1 VEDWNN
7 GMMGLKEFLNLT
19 LFRSWSKHD
28 MIGSTIEI
36 DLAALRYNFSQVKEL
51 VGPSTAV
58 LGVVKSDAYGHGMLP
73 VARELENLGVEY
85 LGVST
90 CREAVILRQGGVT
103 SPILLL
109 LGIEEDEI
117 PHVIKYSLTPAIF
130 RPDLAMAFSAAA
142 LAADTSIP
150 VHLKFDTGMG
160 RLGVPYG
167 ETDAFLQLIK
177 SLEGIRVEGL
187 LSHFASAD
195 EDDKSFSN
203 KQLERFRRILSQAQ
217 AIGLNPLYVH
227 IANSA
232 GVIDLPDSY
241 LQLVRPG
248 LMLYGAPP
256 SQELHHPIPLRP
268 VMTVK
273 TRVLQLKKVPAGSPI
288 GYGCTYTTSRPSLI
302 ATLPVGY
309 DDGYNRLLSNRGEVL
324 VRNRRAPVV
333 GRISMCL
340 TTVDVTD
347 IPEVQ
352 PDDEVVLL
360 GTQGQEQITADDIA
374 AQISTI
380 NYEILCNLGGYRQK
394 VFLNSSTN

>member
-1 VEDWNN
+1 MV
-7 GMMGLKEFLNLT
+7 
-19 LFRSWSKHD
+19 
-28 MIGSTIEI
+28 GSTIEI
-36 DLAALRYNFSQVKEL
+36 DLAALRYNFSKVREL

-85 LGVST
+85 LGVSN
-90 CREAVILRQGGVT
+90 CWEAVILRQGGIKI
-103 SPILLL
+103 PILLL
-109 LGIEEDEI
+109 LGVDEDELAQ
-117 PHVIKYSLTPAIF
+117 VIQHGLTPTIF
-130 RPDLAMAFSAAA
+130 RSDVAMAVSAAA
-142 LAADTSIP
+142 LAAKTKIP
-150 VHLKFDTGMG
+150 VHLKIDTGMG
-160 RLGVPYG
+160 RLGVPFA
-167 ETDAFLQLIK
+167 EATKFLELIE

-195 EDDKSFSN
+195 EQDKSFSN
-203 KQLERFRRILSQAQ
+203 AQLERFRRILAQ
-217 AIGLNPLYVH
+217 TQTIGLNPRYAH

-268 VMTVK
+268 VMALK
-273 TRVLQLKKVPAGSPI
+273 TRVLQLKEVPAGSPI

-309 DDGYNRLLSNRGEVL
+309 DDGYDRLLSNKGEVL

-360 GTQGQEQITADDIA
+360 GKQGEEQITADDIA
-374 AQISTI
+374 AKISTI
-380 NYEILCNLGGYRQK
+380 NYEIFCNLGGYRQK
-394 VFLNSSTN
+394 VFLNSSTT

>member
-1 VEDWNN
+1 MV
-7 GMMGLKEFLNLT
+7 
-19 LFRSWSKHD
+19 
-28 MIGSTIEI
+28 GSTIEI
-36 DLAALRYNFSQVKEL
+36 DLAALRYNFSKVKEL
-51 VGPSTAV
+51 VKQSTAV
-58 LGVVKSDAYGHGMLP
+58 LAVVKSDAYGHGMVP

-90 CREAVILRQGGVT
+90 CREGVALRQGGVK
-103 SPILLL
+103 SPVLLL
-109 LGIEEDEI
+109 LGVEEDELAQ
-117 PHVIKYSLTPAIF
+117 VIQYRLTPAIF
-130 RPDLAMAFSAAA
+130 RSDVAQAVSAAA
-142 LAADTSIP
+142 LTAGTVIP
-150 VHLKFDTGMG
+150 VHLKIDTGMG

-167 ETDAFLQLIK
+167 EADQFLELIN

-195 EDDKSFSN
+195 EGDKSFSN
-203 KQLERFRRILSQAQ
+203 KQLERFRRILGQAQ
-217 AIGLNPLYVH
+217 NVGLKPRYAH

-256 SQELHHPIPLRP
+256 SQQLHHPIPLLP
-268 VMTVK
+268 VMTLK
-273 TRVLQLKKVPAGSPI
+273 TRVLQLKEVPAGSPI
-288 GYGCTYTTSRPSLI
+288 GYGCTYTTTRPSLI

-309 DDGYNRLLSNRGEVL
+309 DDGYDRLLSNKGEVL

-347 IPEVQ
+347 IPGVQ
-352 PDDEVVLL
+352 QDDEVVLL
-360 GTQGQEQITADDIA
+360 GRQGDEEITADDIA
-374 AQISTI
+374 AKISTI
-380 NYEILCNLGGYRQK
+380 NYEIFCNLGGYRKK
-394 VFLNSSTN
+394 VFLNSSVPDEG

>member
-1 VEDWNN
+1 MV
-7 GMMGLKEFLNLT
+7 
-19 LFRSWSKHD
+19 
-28 MIGSTIEI
+28 GSTIEI
-36 DLAALRYNFSQVKEL
+36 DLAALRYNFSKVKEL
-51 VGPSTAV
+51 VKQSTAV
-58 LGVVKSDAYGHGMLP
+58 LAVVKSDAYGHGMVP

-90 CREAVILRQGGVT
+90 CREGVALRQGGVK
-103 SPILLL
+103 SPVLLL
-109 LGIEEDEI
+109 LGVEEDELAQ
-117 PHVIKYSLTPAIF
+117 VIQYRLTPAIF
-130 RPDLAMAFSAAA
+130 RSDVAQAVSAAA
-142 LAADTSIP
+142 LTAGTVIP
-150 VHLKFDTGMG
+150 VHLKIDTGMG

-167 ETDAFLQLIK
+167 EADQFLELIN

-195 EDDKSFSN
+195 EGDKSFSN
-203 KQLERFRRILSQAQ
+203 KQLERFRRILGQAQ
-217 AIGLNPLYVH
+217 NVGLKPRYAH

-273 TRVLQLKKVPAGSPI
+273 TRVLQLKEVPAGSPI
-288 GYGCTYTTSRPSLI
+288 GYGCTYTTTRPSLI

-309 DDGYNRLLSNRGEVL
+309 DDGYDRLLSNKGEVL
-324 VRNRRAPVV
+324 LRNRRAPVV

-347 IPEVQ
+347 IPGVQ

-360 GTQGQEQITADDIA
+360 GRQGDEEITADDIA
-374 AQISTI
+374 AKISTI
-380 NYEILCNLGGYRQK
+380 NYEIFCNLGGYRNK
-394 VFLNSSTN
+394 VFLNSSAT

>member
-1 VEDWNN
+1 
-7 GMMGLKEFLNLT
+7 
-19 LFRSWSKHD
+19 

-36 DLAALRYNFSQVKEL
+36 DLAALRYNFSKVREL
-51 VGPSTAV
+51 VGASTAV

-85 LGVST
+85 LGVSN
-90 CREAVILRQGGVT
+90 CREAVTLRQGGLKA
-103 SPILLL
+103 PILLL
-109 LGIEEDEI
+109 LGVEEDELA
-117 PHVIKYSLTPAIF
+117 HVIQHGLTPTIY
-130 RPDLAMAFSAAA
+130 RSDVAMAVSAAA
-142 LAADTSIP
+142 LAADSKIP
-150 VHLKFDTGMG
+150 VHLKIDTGMG
-160 RLGVPYG
+160 RLGVPFAEAG
-167 ETDAFLQLIK
+167 KFLELIK

-195 EDDKSFSN
+195 EHDKSFSN
-203 KQLERFRRILSQAQ
+203 KQLERFRRILTQAQ
-217 AIGLNPLYVH
+217 NIGLNPRYAH

-248 LMLYGAPP
+248 LMLYGGPP

-268 VMTVK
+268 LMTLK
-273 TRVLQLKKVPAGSPI
+273 TRVLQLKEVPAASPI

-309 DDGYNRLLSNRGEVL
+309 DDGYDRLLSNKGEVL

-340 TTVDVTD
+340 TTIDVTD

-352 PDDEVVLL
+352 TDDEVVLL
-360 GTQGQEQITADDIA
+360 GKQGEEQITADDIA
-374 AQISTI
+374 AKISTI
-380 NYEILCNLGGYRQK
+380 NYEIFCNLGGYRKK
-394 VFLNSSTN
+394 VFLNSSVV

>member
-1 VEDWNN
+1 MV
-7 GMMGLKEFLNLT
+7 
-19 LFRSWSKHD
+19 
-28 MIGSTIEI
+28 GSTIEI
-36 DLAALRYNFSQVKEL
+36 NLAALRYNFSKVREL
-51 VGPSTAV
+51 VGASTAV

-73 VARELENLGVEY
+73 VARELENLGVEL
-85 LGVST
+85 LGVSN
-90 CREAVILRQGGVT
+90 CREALILRQGGVKT
-103 SPILLL
+103 PILLL
-109 LGIEEDEI
+109 LGVEQDELAQ
-117 PHVIKYSLTPAIF
+117 VIQHNLTPTIY
-130 RPDLAMAFSAAA
+130 RSDVAMAVSTAA
-142 LAADTSIP
+142 LAAKTKIS
-150 VHLKFDTGMG
+150 VHLKIDTGMG
-160 RLGVPYG
+160 RLGVPFA
-167 ETDAFLQLIK
+167 EALKFLELIK

-195 EDDKSFSN
+195 EQDKSFSN
-203 KQLERFRRILSQAQ
+203 AQLERFRRILTQAQ
-217 AIGLNPLYVH
+217 TLGLNPRYAH

-256 SQELHHPIPLRP
+256 SQELHHPIPLKP
-268 VMTVK
+268 VMSLK
-273 TRVLQLKKVPAGSPI
+273 TRVLQLKEVPAGSAI
-288 GYGCTYTTSRPSLI
+288 GYGCTYTTSRPSRI

-309 DDGYNRLLSNRGEVL
+309 DDGYDRLLSNKGEVL

-360 GTQGQEQITADDIA
+360 GKQGKEQITADDIA
-374 AQISTI
+374 AKISTI
-380 NYEILCNLGGYRQK
+380 NYEIFCNLGGYRQK

>member
-1 VEDWNN
+1 MV
-7 GMMGLKEFLNLT
+7 
-19 LFRSWSKHD
+19 
-28 MIGSTIEI
+28 GSTIEI
-36 DLAALRYNFSQVKEL
+36 NLAALRYNFSKVREL
-51 VGPSTAV
+51 VGASTAV

-73 VARELENLGVEY
+73 VARELENLDVDY
-85 LGVST
+85 LGVSN
-90 CREAVILRQGGVT
+90 CREAVILRQGGLKT
-103 SPILLL
+103 PILLL
-109 LGIEEDEI
+109 LGIEEDELAQ
-117 PHVIKYSLTPAIF
+117 VIQHNLTPTIY
-130 RPDLAMAFSAAA
+130 RSDVAMAVSAAA
-142 LAADTSIP
+142 LAAKTKIS
-150 VHLKFDTGMG
+150 VHLKIDTGMG
-160 RLGVPYG
+160 RLGVPFA
-167 ETDAFLQLIK
+167 EALKFLELIK

-195 EDDKSFSN
+195 EQDKSFSN
-203 KQLERFRRILSQAQ
+203 AQLERFRRILTQAQ
-217 AIGLNPLYVH
+217 TLGLNPRYAH

-241 LQLVRPG
+241 LHLVRPG

-256 SQELHHPIPLRP
+256 SQELHHPIPLKP
-268 VMTVK
+268 VMTLK
-273 TRVLQLKKVPAGSPI
+273 TRVLQLKEVPAGSPI

-309 DDGYNRLLSNRGEVL
+309 DDGYDRLLSNKGEVL

-360 GTQGQEQITADDIA
+360 GKQGKEQITADDIA
-374 AQISTI
+374 AKISTI
-380 NYEILCNLGGYRQK
+380 NYEIFCNLGGYRQK
-394 VFLNSSTN
+394 VFLNSSAT